1 MYIIL
6 AGCAQQGSA
15 APLAASLDI
24 PSLIDLVD
32 VIGSETGSV
41 VTFTTVA
48 GELDATV
55 VATGGDGNYTYSW
68 TVTKLVD
75 NSDTGNRFSVASSG
89 TTNTARYHTLTINGA
104 RPGLATDPPFDA
116 RFLARCNVQDGV
128 GGNVNVDVPLI
139 VNGITIP

>member
-1 MYIIL
+1 MYIAL
-6 AGCAQQGSA
+6 MGCAQQGSA
-15 APLAASLDI
+15 APLAASVDA

-32 VIGSETGSV
+32 VIAPQTGSV
-41 VTFTTVA
+41 ATFTTLA

-89 TTNTARYHTLTINGA
+89 TTNAARYNTLTINGA

-116 RFLARCNVQDGV
+116 RFLARCNVQDGA
-128 GGNVNVDVPLI
+128 GGYVNVDINLN
-139 VNGITIP
+139 VNGITVP